1 MVVPVRR
8 GRSSGG
14 RVRGSDS
21 DSDSFSDLLRNAA
34 IALGLKSVNRQFV
47 SIIDEGSPFWCDDIS
62 MKYKKCMKEC
72 GDEDCQKYQKTL
84 SVHCRYL
91 NPTASDIEEANRA
104 YDAYMTNNKNECGF
118 LTMMF
123 DKQCVNYYAGD
134 DRAHCR
140 ILRED
145 LSRYCQAFEKGG
157 QPTGETVGWWK
168 RIWE

>member
-123 DKQCVNYYAGD
+123 DKLLKRVDSPLVKQWGGGSEFGSD
-134 DRAHCR
+134 HCFQYWDA
-140 ILRED
+140 E
-145 LSRYCQAFEKGG
+145 
-157 QPTGETVGWWK
+157 TGK
-168 RIWE
+168 